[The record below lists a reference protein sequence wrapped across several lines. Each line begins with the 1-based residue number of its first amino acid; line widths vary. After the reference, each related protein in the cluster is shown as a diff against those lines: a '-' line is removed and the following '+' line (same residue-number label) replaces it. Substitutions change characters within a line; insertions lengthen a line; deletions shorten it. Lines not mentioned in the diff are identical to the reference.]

1 MQATPFKLKCCLSLT
16 FALHCVNVN
25 KGNLGLLS
33 LFSST
38 FCLFT
43 CPLREVINFSITLII
58 FYLLFS
64 CIKET
69 EPIHPDADIVFLVDT
84 SVGVSSEQFDLQK
97 QFLRR
102 MTRYFLISPL
112 GPRAAFATYG
122 SSAYTVIG
130 FSGYSSDADFSL
142 KINSAR
148 FLGGR
153 RRIDK
158 ALDHAAK
165 MFRDTGRVGLRIVI
179 LLTAGNYYTGPGA
192 SSVSSAMMPLRSLD
206 AHLYVIG
213 IGSQF
218 TPLMFKQMVRE
229 PAKDIFQL
237 PSFNELTNWQ
247 SLIARQL
254 RSTSN
259 ACKYSFSLSNIDEMT
274 FFGRVIL

>member
-1 MQATPFKLKCCLSLT
+1 MQATASKLKCCLSLT

-25 KGNLGLLS
+25 KGNLALLS

-43 CPLREVINFSITLII
+43 CPLRRTGYQFFKYSNHF
-58 FYLLFS
+58 FYLLLS

-69 EPIHPDADIVFLVDT
+69 EPIHPDADIIFLVDT

-102 MTRYFLISPL
+102 MARYFLISPL

-122 SSAYTVIG
+122 SLAYTVIG

-148 FLGGR
+148 FLGGT

-192 SSVSSAMMPLRSLD
+192 SSVSSAMMPLRNLD

-218 TPLMFKQMVRE
+218 SPLMFKQMVRE
-229 PAKDIFQL
+229 PKDIFQL

-259 ACKYSFSLSNIDEMT
+259 ACKYSFFT
-274 FFGRVIL
+274 FKYR